1 MANINLNNISSN
13 PTGYV
18 FFTDVPNI
26 LTVDEYNDGTSTDV
40 LFHLAGD
47 ISTAT
52 TTNNQWYIK
61 INGETITSVLDYGN
75 AVNKNF
81 YIRPNDNISTAYYIT
96 RALRNCPTLAATFN
110 IPADVSEDVYL
121 FAKQIG
127 DIPIDIDT
135 NIPDDYLEITVTR
148 GQSTSS
154 LNNALVDV
162 EIEADGEY
170 VTTLE
175 KNAYNASTAFDLSPV
190 LNTVAEYG
198 KATPFE
204 IQISSLNDGTASMLG
219 LIGTNHIAN
228 GYKANDS
235 YDYLYRNEGI
245 LFAQNIAGTLYIYN
259 RILPISF
266 YNPDNNGGTTIIINY
281 LNSLKESIYEYST
294 TWRSTDSSKKLI
306 DYELELEDRYL
317 SLASYVRLRIGNV
330 EAIYEVIK
338 PLKAAEGYTR
348 VYWRNEY
355 AGTSFFDFTGEKST
369 SENITNEEYQKNNF
383 DYYTSTIYED
393 KKIYVK
399 KAVQT
404 VTLKTH
410 LISKDGIWIFN
421 SLKKAKKVWTN
432 ENKAIIIQSV
442 QLEEQDT
449 NDVYIGTITY
459 TFSNENQDD

>member
-1 MANINLNNISSN
+1 MANINFNNISSN

-26 LTVDEYNDGTSTDV
+26 LTVDEYNDGTKANV
-40 LFHLAGD
+40 LLHMNGNLA
-47 ISTAT
+47 TAT
-52 TTNNQWYIK
+52 TKDNQWYIK
-61 INGETITSVLDYGN
+61 INGETISNVLEYTN

-81 YIRPNDNISTAYYIT
+81 YIRPNDNASTAYYIT
-96 RALRNCPTLAATFN
+96 RALRNCPTLAASFN
-110 IPADVSEDVYL
+110 IPSDVTEDIYL

-127 DIPIDIDT
+127 NIPIEIDT

-162 EIEADGEY
+162 EIEADGYY

-175 KNAYNASTAFDLSPV
+175 KSAYNASTAFDLSPV
-190 LNTVAEYG
+190 LNTIAEYG
-198 KATPFE
+198 KATPFTLS
-204 IQISSLNDGTASMLG
+204 ITALNNGTASSVG
-219 LIGTNHIAN
+219 SIGTNHIAN

-235 YDYLYRNEGI
+235 LDYLYRNEGI
-245 LFAQNIAGTLYIYN
+245 LLAQNIAGKLYIYDKA
-259 RILPISF
+259 LPITF
-266 YNPDNNGGTTIIINY
+266 YNPDGNGGATIIINY

-294 TWRSTDSSKKLI
+294 TWKSTDSSKKLI

-338 PLKAAEGYTR
+338 PLKATEGYTR

-355 AGTSFFDFTGEKST
+355 AGTSFFDFTGEKT
-369 SENITNEEYQKNNF
+369 TAENITNEEYQKNNF

-393 KKIYVK
+393 KKLYDK

-442 QLEEQDT
+442 QLEEQDN
-449 NDVYIGTITY
+449 NDVYIATITY

>member
-26 LTVDEYNDGTSTDV
+26 LTVDEYNDGTKAKV
-40 LFHLAGD
+40 LLHMNGNLA
-47 ISTAT
+47 TAT
-52 TTNNQWYIK
+52 TKDNQWYIK
-61 INGETITSVLDYGN
+61 INGETISNVLEYTN

-81 YIRPNDNISTAYYIT
+81 YIRPNDNASTAYYIT
-96 RALRNCPTLAATFN
+96 RALRNCPTLAASFN
-110 IPADVSEDVYL
+110 IPADVSDDIYL

-127 DIPIDIDT
+127 DIPIDVET
-135 NIPDDYLEITVTR
+135 NIPDDYLEITKTS
-148 GQSTSS
+148 GTSTSS

-162 EIEADGEY
+162 EIASDSNY
-170 VTTLE
+170 ITTLE

-190 LNTVAEYG
+190 LNTIAEYG
-198 KATPFE
+198 KATPFTLS
-204 IQISSLNDGTASMLG
+204 ITALNNGTASSVG
-219 LIGTNHIAN
+219 SIGTNHIAN

-235 YDYLYRNEGI
+235 LDYLYRNGGI
-245 LFAQNIAGTLYIYN
+245 LLAQNIAGKLYIYDKA
-259 RILPISF
+259 LPITF
-266 YNPDNNGGTTIIINY
+266 YNPDGNGGATIIINY
-281 LNSLKESIYEYST
+281 LNSLKESTYEYST
-294 TWRSTDSSKKLI
+294 TWKSTDSSKKLI

-338 PLKAAEGYTR
+338 PLKATEGYTR

-355 AGTSFFDFTGEKST
+355 AGTSFFDFTGEKT
-369 SENITNEEYQKNNF
+369 TAENITNEEYQKNNF

-393 KKIYVK
+393 KKLYDK

-449 NDVYIGTITY
+449 NDIYIGTITY

>member
-26 LTVDEYNDGTSTDV
+26 LTVDEYNDGTKANV
-40 LFHLAGD
+40 LLHLNNNLA
-47 ISTAT
+47 TAT
-52 TTNNQWYIK
+52 TKDNQWYIK
-61 INGETITSVLDYGN
+61 INGETISNVLEYTN

-81 YIRPNDNISTAYYIT
+81 YIRPNDNASTAYYIT
-96 RALRNCPTLAATFN
+96 RALRNCPTIAATFN
-110 IPADVSEDVYL
+110 IPSDVTDDIYL

-127 DIPIDIDT
+127 AIPIDVET
-135 NIPDDYLEITVTR
+135 NIPDDYLEITKTS
-148 GQSTSS
+148 GTSSSS

-162 EIEADGEY
+162 EIASDSNY
-170 VTTLE
+170 ITTLE
-175 KNAYNASTAFDLSPV
+175 KSAYNASTAFDLSPV
-190 LNTVAEYG
+190 LNTIADYG
-198 KATPFE
+198 KATPFTLQVSALNNG
-204 IQISSLNDGTASMLG
+204 IASSIGSV
-219 LIGTNHIAN
+219 GTNHIAN

-235 YDYLYRNEGI
+235 LDYIYRNDI
-245 LFAQNIAGTLYIYN
+245 IFAQNIAGTLYIYN

-330 EAIYEVIK
+330 ETIYEVIK
-338 PLKAAEGYTR
+338 PLKATEGYTR

-355 AGTSFFDFTGEKST
+355 AGTSFFDFTGEKTT

-393 KKIYVK
+393 KKLYDK

-404 VTLKTH
+404 VTLRSH

-442 QLEEQDT
+442 QLEEQDN
-449 NDVYIGTITY
+449 NDVYIATITY

>member
-26 LTVDEYNDGTSTDV
+26 LTVDEYNDGTKANV
-40 LFHLAGD
+40 LLHMNGNLA
-47 ISTAT
+47 TAT
-52 TTNNQWYIK
+52 TQDNQWYIK
-61 INGETITSVLDYGN
+61 INGETISNVLEYTN

-81 YIRPNDNISTAYYIT
+81 YIRPNDNASTAYYIT
-96 RALRNCPTLAATFN
+96 RALRNCPTLAASFN
-110 IPADVSEDVYL
+110 IPSDVSEDIYL

-127 DIPIDIDT
+127 NIPIEIDT

-162 EIEADGEY
+162 EIASDGYY

-190 LNTVAEYG
+190 LNTIADYG
-198 KATPFE
+198 KATPFTLS
-204 IQISSLNDGTASMLG
+204 ITALNNGTASSVG
-219 LIGTNHIAN
+219 SIGTNHIAN

-235 YDYLYRNEGI
+235 LDYLYRNEGI
-245 LFAQNIAGTLYIYN
+245 LLAQNIAGKLYIYDKA
-259 RILPISF
+259 LPITF
-266 YNPDNNGGTTIIINY
+266 YNPDGNGGATIIINY

-294 TWRSTDSSKKLI
+294 TWKSTDSSKKLI

-338 PLKAAEGYTR
+338 PLKATEGYTR

-355 AGTSFFDFTGEKST
+355 AGTSFFDFTGEKT
-369 SENITNEEYQKNNF
+369 TAENITNEEYQKNNF

-393 KKIYVK
+393 KKLYDK